1 MNTDPNATPSPLA
14 QWRQYLA
21 RGELAYQFDPVRQCA
36 VFYPRIMA
44 PGSGAAL
51 QWRVSRGL
59 GTVHATTWVPS
70 REGPPYNLAIIE
82 MDEGFRLMSRVE
94 GLPAVEVAIGLRVK
108 LRVQPPAGEGDAPTP
123 LFDPLE
129 PA

>member
-1 MNTDPNATPSPLA
+1 MSTDPTATPSPLA

-21 RGELAYQFDPVRQCA
+21 RGELAYQFDTVRQCA
-36 VFYPRIMA
+36 VFYPRIIA

-59 GTVHATTWVPS
+59 GTVYATTWIPS
-70 REGPPYNLAIIE
+70 REGLPYNLAIIE

-94 GLPAVEVAIGLRVK
+94 GLPATEVAIGQRVR
-108 LRVQPPAGEGDAPTP
+108 LCVQPPADEGDAPIP